1 MISARAD
8 WLLALPILIPLLACA
23 LTAALQGQRHA
34 QRLVTGGA
42 ALAMLLAAGLLLA
55 EVLRQGVIASQMGDW
70 PAPFGVTLV
79 ADRLAAAMVA
89 ITALMYAAVALY
101 AASDDAVTAQ
111 EGLWHPL
118 LAALVLGVAGAFLAG
133 DLFNLYVWF
142 EVMLIASFG
151 LLVLGGGR
159 EQLDAAVKY
168 AVLNLVA
175 TSVFLIAVGL
185 AYGLTGTLNLADM
198 ARRMPEVPNQGAVA
212 AVAFLLLAAFGAK
225 AAVFPLFFWLPAA
238 YHTAIAPVAA
248 IFAALLTKVGVYAM
262 IRLVTL
268 VFPTSQEWI
277 APLMWFVAAGTMV
290 VGVLGAAA
298 HWDIRRILSFHI
310 ISQIGYMIVGL
321 AIATPLAIAGATLYI
336 LHHIVVKA
344 NLFLLAGAIRRAGG
358 SFSLA
363 QLGGLWRRDPWLG
376 ILFAIP
382 ALSLAGLPP
391 LSGFWAKLM
400 VVKSGF
406 DAGWHVL
413 AAIALATGILTLYS
427 MLKIWLEAF
436 WKEPPQGQLEPPRLS
451 GGMRW
456 LLLTPIAGLG
466 LVTLTIGLWAEPFI
480 AFALR
485 AGEQLAGREAYI
497 AAVLGGRP

>member
-1 MISARAD
+1 MMASRAD
-8 WLLALPILIPLLACA
+8 WLLALPVLIPLLACA
-23 LTAALQGQRHA
+23 LAAVLQGQRRA
-34 QRLVTGGA
+34 QRIVTGLA
-42 ALAMLLAAGLLLA
+42 AAGMLLAAGLLMA
-55 EVLRQGVIASQMGDW
+55 EVLARGVIASQMGDW
-70 PAPFGVTLV
+70 AAPFGITLV
-79 ADRLAAAMVA
+79 ADMLSASMVA
-89 ITALMYAAVALY
+89 ITALMYAATALY
-101 AASDDAVTAQ
+101 AVADEDVRAHES
-111 EGLWHPL
+111 LWHPL
-118 LAALVLGVAGAFLAG
+118 LAALVLGVAGSFLAG

-175 TSVFLIAVGL
+175 TTVFLIAVGF

-212 AVAFLLLAAFGAK
+212 AVAFLLLGAFAAK

-262 IRLVTL
+262 IRLITL
-268 VFPTSQEWI
+268 VFPTGQEWI
-277 APLMWFVAAGTMV
+277 APVLWVVAAGTMV

-321 AIATPLAIAGATLYI
+321 AIATPLAIAGSVLYV

-344 NLFLLAGAIRRAGG
+344 NLFLVAGVIRRTGG
-358 SFSLA
+358 SYSLA
-363 QLGGLWRRDPWLG
+363 HLGGLWRRDPWLG

-391 LSGFWAKLM
+391 FSGFWAKLL
-400 VVKSGF
+400 VIKSGF
-406 DAGWHVL
+406 DAGWYVL
-413 AAIALATGILTLYS
+413 AGIALATGILTLYS

-436 WKEPPQGQLEPPRLS
+436 WKEPLEGQPEPVPIS
-451 GGMRW
+451 GATRW
-456 LLLTPIAGLG
+456 LLLAPVAALG
-466 LVTLTIGLWAEPFI
+466 LVTLTIGLWAEPFA
-480 AFALR
+480 AFALA